1 MVLTS
6 VCNVGPFGGL
16 NLPQEIMESFRFV
29 DAFLRSDE
37 FFSENISCFM
47 KLFLYLYSTD

>member
-37 FFSENISCFM
+37 FFFGKYFVFYEIIFIA
-47 KLFLYLYSTD
+47 L

>member
-29 DAFLRSDE
+29 DAFFRYDE
-37 FFSENISCFM
+37 FYFGNYFVFYEIIFIS
-47 KLFLYLYSTD
+47 L